1 MSQPGRSTGLLKRRW
16 QRDLQRAFDI
26 IKHEGFPAFVRR
38 AGASLRERAL
48 PRTYKKW
55 IARYD
60 TPSRADR
67 RRMAADIGL
76 RAGPTISL
84 IMAVG
89 DGDQKSL
96 HRTIR
101 SVQAQLYPRWQLCV
115 GVDVSIAE
123 ELRKDLDALAG
134 QNGRIR
140 IAHIEDP
147 ATWANKANGALAL
160 ASGDFVAPIDPGDAL
175 AEQALY
181 WVAKEVLAYP
191 QADLIFSDEDTIRG
205 EANRFDP
212 WFKSDWN
219 PELMLSC
226 NAFGRLGVYRRDLVE
241 RLGGFRAAFAGAEE
255 HELVLRC
262 ARASEASR
270 IRHVPRVLYHR
281 RGEAQGGRT
290 GSDYGEAGRRA
301 ITEHLAVQGIAAA
314 VRRSRDCGY
323 QVAYPTPSPNPQ
335 VSILV
340 ATTARPDLAG
350 PCLRSLFERTSYDNW
365 EVLLLVSGRVRQSPE
380 RAALLQRF
388 AERPNLRVIE
398 YPDRP
403 FNYSWANN
411 LGAAQASGEILCFL
425 NDDTEV
431 ITPDWLEQLVARVSL
446 LRVAAAGPML
456 YYPDGTIQHAGVILG
471 LGGIAGHACH
481 REPRGAR
488 GYFGRACLEQQV
500 SCVTAAC
507 MAIRAEVFRALG
519 GFDEGLPLAYNDVDL
534 CLRLRAAGWRII
546 WTPAA
551 ELMHHESAS
560 LGRHDAGAK
569 AKQFACDVA
578 LMRQRWGSVL
588 EADPFYNCNLSLER
602 AYRLAFPPRHSATAS
617 SSGELKIDQARAQ
630 ARSMTE
636 RR

>member
-1 MSQPGRSTGLLKRRW
+1 MSEPERSAGLLKRRW
-16 QRDLQRAFDI
+16 QRDLQRASDI
-26 IKHEGFPAFVRR
+26 IKHEGFPAFVWK
-38 AGASLRERAL
+38 AGAILRERTF
-48 PRTYKKW
+48 PRTYKDW

-60 TPSRADR
+60 TLNRADR

-76 RAGPTISL
+76 GAGPTISL
-84 IMAVG
+84 IMAVC
-89 DGDQKSL
+89 DGDRKSL
-96 HRTIR
+96 HMTIR
-101 SVQAQLYPRWQLCV
+101 TVQAQLYPQWQLCL

-123 ELRKDLDALAG
+123 ELREDLDALAG

-140 IAHIEDP
+140 IARIEDA
-147 ATWANKANGALAL
+147 ATWASKANGALAL

-181 WVAKEVLAYP
+181 WVAKEALAYP
-191 QADLIFSDEDTIRG
+191 QSDLIFSDEDTIRG
-205 EANRFDP
+205 KATRFDP

-219 PELMLSC
+219 PALMLSR

-241 RLGGFRAAFAGAEE
+241 RLGGFRPAFAGAEE

-262 ARASEASR
+262 ARASKASR
-270 IRHVPRVLYHR
+270 IRHIPRVLYHR
-281 RGEAQGGRT
+281 RGEAQSGRT
-290 GSDYGEAGRRA
+290 GSDNGEAGRRA
-301 ITEHLAVQGIAAA
+301 ITAHLAVQGVAAE

-323 QVAYPTPSPNPQ
+323 QVAYPIPSLNPQ

-350 PCLRSLFERTSYDNW
+350 PCLSSLFERTTYSNW
-365 EVLLLVSGRVRQSPE
+365 EVLLLVSERVLQLPE

-388 AERPNLRVIE
+388 AGWPNVRVIE

-403 FNYSWANN
+403 FNYSWVNN

-446 LRVAAAGPML
+446 LRVAAVGPML

-481 REPRGAR
+481 REPRGTC

-507 MAIRAEVFRALG
+507 MAIRAEVFRTLG

-551 ELMHHESAS
+551 ELIHKESAS
-560 LGRHDAGAK
+560 LGRHDAGAQ
-569 AKQFACDVA
+569 AKQFASDVT

-588 EADPFYNCNLSLER
+588 EADPFYNCNLSLQR

-617 SSGELKIDQARAQ
+617 SSGELKAD
-630 ARSMTE
+630 
-636 RR
+636 

>member
-1 MSQPGRSTGLLKRRW
+1 MSQPWRSAGLKRRW

-26 IKHEGFPAFVRR
+26 IKHEGFPAFVRT
-38 AGASLRERAL
+38 AGAILRERAF
-48 PRTYKKW
+48 PRTYKNW

-60 TPSRADR
+60 TLSRAGR

-76 RAGPTISL
+76 RAGPKISF
-84 IMAVG
+84 IMAVS
-89 DGDQKSL
+89 DGDQKSSYT
-96 HRTIR
+96 TIR
-101 SVQAQLYPRWQLCV
+101 SVQAQVYPRWQLCL

-123 ELRKDLDALAG
+123 QLCKDLDALVG
-134 QNGRIR
+134 QNDRIR
-140 IAHIEDP
+140 IARIEDP
-147 ATWANKANGALAL
+147 ATWASKANGALAL

-181 WVAKEVLAYP
+181 WVAKELLACP

-205 EANRFDP
+205 KATRLDP

-226 NAFGRLGVYRRDLVE
+226 NAFGRLGVYRRELVE
-241 RLGGFRAAFAGAEE
+241 RLGRFRPAFAGAEE
-255 HELVLRC
+255 YELVLRC
-262 ARASEASR
+262 ARASNACR
-270 IRHVPRVLYHR
+270 IRHIPRVLYHR
-281 RGEAQGGRT
+281 GGEARSGPT

-301 ITEHLAVQGIAAA
+301 ITEHLAVQGIAAE

-323 QVAYPTPSPNPQ
+323 QVAYPIPSPNPQ

-340 ATTARPDLAG
+340 ATTARPDLTE
-350 PCLRSLFERTSYDNW
+350 PCLRSLFERTSYSNW
-365 EVLLLVSGRVRQSPE
+365 EVLLLVNKRIQQSPE

-388 AERPNLRVIE
+388 AERPNLRIIE

-403 FNYSWANN
+403 FNYSWVNN
-411 LGAAQASGEILCFL
+411 LGAAQASGDILCFL

-431 ITPDWLEQLVARVSL
+431 ITAGWLEQLVARVSL
-446 LRVAAAGPML
+446 PRVAAAGPML
-456 YYPDGTIQHAGVILG
+456 YYPDGTIQHAGVVLG
-471 LGGIAGHACH
+471 LGGVAGHACH
-481 REPRGAR
+481 REPRGTR
-488 GYFGRACLEQQV
+488 GYFGRTCLEQQV

-507 MAIRAEVFRALG
+507 MAIRAEVFRMLG

-560 LGRHDAGAK
+560 LGRHDAGTQ
-569 AKQFACDVA
+569 AKQFARDVA

-588 EADPFYNCNLSLER
+588 DADPFYNCNLSLER
-602 AYRLAFPPRHSATAS
+602 AYGLAFPPRQSELATA
-617 SSGELKIDQARAQ
+617 EL
-630 ARSMTE
+630 
-636 RR
+636 

>member
-1 MSQPGRSTGLLKRRW
+1 MSEPERSAGLLKRRW
-16 QRDLQRAFDI
+16 QCDLQRAFDI
-26 IKHEGFPAFVRR
+26 IKHEGFSAFVRT
-38 AGASLRERAL
+38 AGATLRERAFS
-48 PRTYKKW
+48 RTYKNW

-60 TPSRADR
+60 TLSRADR

-76 RAGPTISL
+76 RAGPKISL
-84 IMAVG
+84 IMAVCAG
-89 DGDQKSL
+89 DRNSL
-96 HRTIR
+96 HMTIR
-101 SVQAQLYPRWQLCV
+101 SLQAQLYPRWQLCL
-115 GVDVSIAE
+115 GVDVSIAA
-123 ELRKDLDALAG
+123 ELREDLDALAG

-140 IAHIEDP
+140 IARIEDP
-147 ATWANKANGALAL
+147 ATWASKANGALAL

-181 WVAKEVLAYP
+181 WVAKEALAYP
-191 QADLIFSDEDTIRG
+191 QSDLIFSDEDTIRG
-205 EANRFDP
+205 KATRFDP

-219 PELMLSC
+219 PALMLSR

-241 RLGGFRAAFAGAEE
+241 RLGGFRPAFAGAEE

-262 ARASEASR
+262 ARASKASR
-270 IRHVPRVLYHR
+270 IRHIPRVLYHR
-281 RGEAQGGRT
+281 RGEAQSGRT
-290 GSDYGEAGRRA
+290 GSDNGEAGRRA
-301 ITEHLAVQGIAAA
+301 ITEHLAAQGVAAE
-314 VRRSRDCGY
+314 VRPSRDCGY
-323 QVAYPTPSPNPQ
+323 QVAYPIPSPNPQ

-340 ATTARPDLAG
+340 ATTAQPDLAE
-350 PCLRSLFERTSYDNW
+350 PCLRSLFERTTYSNW
-365 EVLLLVSGRVRQSPE
+365 EVLLLVSERVLQLPE

-388 AERPNLRVIE
+388 AERPNVRVIE

-403 FNYSWANN
+403 FNYSWVNN
-411 LGAAQASGEILCFL
+411 LGAAQASGDILCFL
-425 NDDTEV
+425 NDDTEL
-431 ITPDWLEQLVARVSL
+431 IAPDWLEQLVARVSL
-446 LRVAAAGPML
+446 PRVAAAGPML

-481 REPRGAR
+481 REARGTC

-507 MAIRAEVFRALG
+507 MAIRAEVFRTLG

-560 LGRHDAGAK
+560 LGRHDRGAH

-578 LMRQRWGSVL
+578 LLRKRWGSIL
-588 EADPFYNCNLSLER
+588 EADPFYNRNLSLQR

-617 SSGELKIDQARAQ
+617 SSGELKVDQARPKQ
-630 ARSMTE
+630 AP
-636 RR
+636 